1 MWPRRSV
8 AGSSDRHGDAV
19 VATKERSL
27 PPTWLVGTVASIFL
41 LQVAVTLARPVSTYR
56 LLALGADGTTLGLT
70 AACFAIPPML
80 FAVSLGR
87 WTEKHHPA
95 ILLVLGFVVAAA
107 GAFSLVFIESI
118 PAFALATTALGIGH
132 TTGTIGGQSIM
143 AQAQSGLT
151 RISRFGALTTISAL
165 GQIIGPVLGGVI
177 IGHSDNPSLA
187 STSSALQAAAWI
199 FVAGLPA
206 ALIAIRTTTIQTS
219 TVRTGKPER
228 VWGLLRIRG
237 MPAALMTSFSAK
249 GGNDLLLVY
258 VPLLGASV
266 GLSSSQVGILLG
278 ISSSGALFARAATP
292 WFVRRI
298 PSVNLTVVATAIAAL
313 CLLIVGLSHNLTP
326 MMLAMSVLGF
336 AIGLTQTTT
345 MDWVVD
351 LVDDTSRGS
360 ALGMRVATNRVGQ
373 TFILAAAGVASQW
386 LGVEAAFA
394 LLALVMLVTAA
405 AGALSARRGPQSA
418 DT

>member
-1 MWPRRSV
+1 
-8 AGSSDRHGDAV
+8 V
-19 VATKERSL
+19 VSLKERAL
-27 PPTWLVGTVASIFL
+27 PPVWLIGTVASIFL

-56 LLALGADGTTLGLT
+56 MLALGADGTTLGLT

-107 GAFSLVFIESI
+107 GAFALVFIEAI
-118 PAFALATTALGIGH
+118 PAFAIATTALGIGH

-143 AQAQSGLT
+143 AQAQSSLA

-165 GQIIGPVLGGVI
+165 GQIVGPVLGGVI
-177 IGHSDNPSLA
+177 IGHSDTPDLA
-187 STSSALQAAAWI
+187 STSSALQVAAWV

-206 ALIAIRTTTIQTS
+206 AAIAMRTTTIQKS

-228 VWGLLRIRG
+228 VGGLLRIRG

-258 VPLLGASV
+258 VPLLGAAV

-278 ISSSGALFARAATP
+278 ISGSGALFARAATP

-298 PSVNLTVVATAIAAL
+298 PSVNLTVVATVVAAL
-313 CLLIVGLSHNLTP
+313 CLLVVGLSHHLTP

-373 TFILAAAGVASQW
+373 TVILAAAGVASQW
-386 LGVEAAFA
+386 FGVEAAFA
-394 LLALVMLVTAA
+394 LLALVMLVTAG
-405 AGALSARRGPQSA
+405 AGALSSRGGAQSA
-418 DT
+418 ET

>member
-1 MWPRRSV
+1 
-8 AGSSDRHGDAV
+8 V
-19 VATKERSL
+19 VSLKERSL
-27 PPTWLVGTVASIFL
+27 PPLWLVGTVASIFL

-70 AACFAIPPML
+70 AACFAVPPML
-80 FAVSLGR
+80 LAVGFGR
-87 WTEKHHPA
+87 WTERHHPA
-95 ILLVLGFVVAAA
+95 ILMVLGFAVAAI
-107 GAFSLVFIESI
+107 GAFALVVVEAI

-132 TTGTIGGQSIM
+132 MSGTIGGQSIM
-143 AQAQSGLT
+143 AQAQSSLT
-151 RISRFGALTTISAL
+151 RISRFGTLTTISAL
-165 GQIIGPVLGGVI
+165 GQIVGPVLGGVI
-177 IGHSDNPSLA
+177 IGHSEDPSLA
-187 STSSALQAAAWI
+187 STSSALHVAAWV
-199 FVAGLPA
+199 FVGGLPA
-206 ALIAIRTTTIQTS
+206 AAIAMRTTIQQS
-219 TVRTGKPER
+219 TVRTGKAER
-228 VWGLLRIRG
+228 IWGLLRHRG

-278 ISSSGALFARAATP
+278 ISSSGALLARAATP

-298 PSVNLTVVATAIAAL
+298 PSVNLTVVATVIAAL
-313 CLLIVGLSHNLTP
+313 CLLIVALSHNLTP

-336 AIGLTQTTT
+336 ALGLTQTTT

-373 TFILAAAGVASQW
+373 TFILAAAGAVSQW
-386 LGVEAAFA
+386 FGVEAAFA
-394 LLALVMLVTAA
+394 LLALVMLGTAG
-405 AGALSARRGPQSA
+405 AGALSARSGAHSPG
-418 DT
+418 T

>member
-1 MWPRRSV
+1 MV
-8 AGSSDRHGDAV
+8 NF
-19 VATKERSL
+19 KERSL
-27 PPTWLVGTVASIFL
+27 PPSWLVGTVASIFL

-70 AACFAIPPML
+70 VACFAVPPML
-80 FAVSLGR
+80 LAVSFGR
-87 WTEKHHPA
+87 WAERHHPA
-95 ILLVLGFVVAAA
+95 ILMVLGFVVAAV
-107 GAFSLVFIESI
+107 GAFALVVVESI

-132 TTGTIGGQSIM
+132 MSGTIGGQSIM
-143 AQAQSGLT
+143 AQAQSSLT
-151 RISRFGALTTISAL
+151 RISRFGTLTTISAL
-165 GQIIGPVLGGVI
+165 GQIVGPILGGVI
-177 IGHSDNPSLA
+177 IGHSEAPGLA
-187 STSSALQAAAWI
+187 STSSALEVAAWV
-199 FVAGLPA
+199 FVGGLPA
-206 ALIAIRTTTIQTS
+206 AAIALRTTMQKS

-228 VWGLLRIRG
+228 IWGLLRRRG

-249 GGNDLLLVY
+249 GANDLLLVY

-266 GLSSSQVGILLG
+266 GLTSSQVGILLG
-278 ISSSGALFARAATP
+278 ISSSGALLARAATP

-298 PSVNLTVVATAIAAL
+298 ASVNLTVVATVIAAL

-373 TFILAAAGVASQW
+373 TFILAAAGATSQW
-386 LGVEAAFA
+386 FGVEAAFA
-394 LLALVMLVTAA
+394 LLAIVMLATAV
-405 AGALSARRGPQSA
+405 AGALSARGGQSPG
-418 DT
+418 T

>member
-1 MWPRRSV
+1 MVNLR
-8 AGSSDRHGDAV
+8 
-19 VATKERSL
+19 ERSL
-27 PPTWLVGTVASIFL
+27 PPVWLVGTVLSIFL

-95 ILLVLGFVVAAA
+95 ILLVLGFVVAAV

-118 PAFALATTALGIGH
+118 PAFAIATTALGIGH

-143 AQAQSGLT
+143 AQAQSSLT

-165 GQIIGPVLGGVI
+165 GQIVGPVLGGVI
-177 IGHSDNPSLA
+177 IGHSDKPDLL
-187 STSSALQAAAWI
+187 STSSALQVAAWV
-199 FVAGLPA
+199 FVGGLPA
-206 ALIAIRTTTIQTS
+206 AVIAMRTTTIQKS

-249 GGNDLLLVY
+249 GANDLLLVY

-266 GLSSSQVGILLG
+266 GLTSSQVGILLG

-298 PSVNLTVVATAIAAL
+298 PSVNLTVVATVVAAL

-373 TFILAAAGVASQW
+373 TFILAAAGVTSQW
-386 LGVEAAFA
+386 FGVEAAFG
-394 LLALVMLVTAA
+394 LLALVMLVTAG
-405 AGALSARRGPQSA
+405 AGALSARGGTQSPG
-418 DT
+418 T

>member
-1 MWPRRSV
+1 
-8 AGSSDRHGDAV
+8 V
-19 VATKERSL
+19 VSLKERSL
-27 PPTWLVGTVASIFL
+27 PPLWLVGTVASIFL

-80 FAVSLGR
+80 LAVSFGR
-87 WTEKHHPA
+87 WTERHHPA
-95 ILLVLGFVVAAA
+95 ILMVLGFVVAAV
-107 GAFSLVFIESI
+107 GAFALVVVTAI

-132 TTGTIGGQSIM
+132 MSGTIGGQSIM
-143 AQAQSGLT
+143 AQAQSTLT
-151 RISRFGALTTISAL
+151 RISRFGTLTTISAL
-165 GQIIGPVLGGVI
+165 GQIVGPVLGGVI
-177 IGHSDNPSLA
+177 IGHTQDPSLA
-187 STSSALQAAAWI
+187 STSSALEVAAWV

-206 ALIAIRTTTIQTS
+206 AAIAMRTTIQQS
-219 TVRTGKPER
+219 TVRTGKAER
-228 VWGLLRIRG
+228 IWGLLRHRG

-278 ISSSGALFARAATP
+278 ISSSGALLARAATP

-298 PSVNLTVVATAIAAL
+298 PSVNLTVVATVIAAL
-313 CLLIVGLSHNLTP
+313 CLLVVALSHNLTP

-336 AIGLTQTTT
+336 ALGLTQTTT

-373 TFILAAAGVASQW
+373 TFILAAAGAVSQW
-386 LGVEAAFA
+386 FGVEAAFA
-394 LLALVMLVTAA
+394 LLAFVMLGTAG
-405 AGALSARRGPQSA
+405 AGALSARSGAHSPG
-418 DT
+418 T

>member
-1 MWPRRSV
+1 
-8 AGSSDRHGDAV
+8 V
-19 VATKERSL
+19 VSPKVRSL
-27 PPTWLVGTVASIFL
+27 PPLWLVGTVASIFL

-80 FAVSLGR
+80 LAVSFGR
-87 WTEKHHPA
+87 WTERHHPA
-95 ILLVLGFVVAAA
+95 ILMVLGFVVAAV
-107 GAFSLVFIESI
+107 GAFALVVVTAI

-132 TTGTIGGQSIM
+132 MSGTIGGQSIM
-143 AQAQSGLT
+143 AQAQSTLT
-151 RISRFGALTTISAL
+151 RISRFGTLTTISAL
-165 GQIIGPVLGGVI
+165 GQIVGPVLGGVI
-177 IGHSDNPSLA
+177 IGHTQDPSLA
-187 STSSALQAAAWI
+187 STSSALQVAAWV
-199 FVAGLPA
+199 FVGGLPA
-206 ALIAIRTTTIQTS
+206 AAIAMRTTIQQS
-219 TVRTGKPER
+219 TVRTGKAER
-228 VWGLLRIRG
+228 IWGLLRHRG

-278 ISSSGALFARAATP
+278 ISSSGALLARAATP

-298 PSVNLTVVATAIAAL
+298 PSVNLTVVATVIAAL
-313 CLLIVGLSHNLTP
+313 CLLVVALSHNLTP

-336 AIGLTQTTT
+336 ALGLTQTTT

-351 LVDDTSRGS
+351 LVEDTSRGS

-373 TFILAAAGVASQW
+373 TFILAAAGAVSQW
-386 LGVEAAFA
+386 FGVEAAFA
-394 LLALVMLVTAA
+394 LLAFVMLGTAG
-405 AGALSARRGPQSA
+405 AGALSARSGAHSPG
-418 DT
+418 T

>member
-1 MWPRRSV
+1 M
-8 AGSSDRHGDAV
+8 
-19 VATKERSL
+19 
-27 PPTWLVGTVASIFL
+27 WLVGTIASIFL

-95 ILLVLGFVVAAA
+95 ILLVLGFIVAAA

-132 TTGTIGGQSIM
+132 TVGTIGGQSIM
-143 AQAQSGLT
+143 AQAQSSLT
-151 RISRFGALTTISAL
+151 RISRFGALTTFSAL
-165 GQIIGPVLGGVI
+165 GQIVGPVLGGVI
-177 IGHSDNPSLA
+177 IGHSDNPDLS
-187 STSSALQAAAWI
+187 STSSALAVAAWV
-199 FVAGLPA
+199 FVGGLPA
-206 ALIAIRTTTIQTS
+206 SVIAMRTTAIQKS
-219 TVRTGKPER
+219 TVRTGKPEK

-266 GLSSSQVGILLG
+266 GLTSSQVGILLG
-278 ISSSGALFARAATP
+278 ISGGGALFARAATP

-298 PSVNLTVVATAIAAL
+298 PSVNLTVVATAVAAV

-373 TFILAAAGVASQW
+373 TVILAAAGVTSQW
-386 LGVEAAFA
+386 LGVTAAFT
-394 LLALVMLVTAA
+394 LLALVMLVTAG
-405 AGALSARRGPQSA
+405 AGALSARGGAQSA
-418 DT
+418 ET

>member
-1 MWPRRSV
+1 
-8 AGSSDRHGDAV
+8 V
-19 VATKERSL
+19 VNLKERSL
-27 PPTWLVGTVASIFL
+27 PPLWLVGTVASIFL

-70 AACFAIPPML
+70 AACFAVPPML
-80 FAVSLGR
+80 LAVSFGR
-87 WTEKHHPA
+87 WSERHHPA
-95 ILLVLGFVVAAA
+95 ILIVLGFVVAAV
-107 GAFSLVFIESI
+107 GAFSLVVVEAIS
-118 PAFALATTALGIGH
+118 AFALATTALGIGH
-132 TTGTIGGQSIM
+132 MSATIGGQSIM
-143 AQAQSGLT
+143 AQAQSSLD
-151 RISRFGALTTISAL
+151 RISRFGTLTTVSAL

-177 IGHSDNPSLA
+177 IGHSDDPSLS
-187 STSSALQAAAWI
+187 STSSALQVAAWV
-199 FVAGLPA
+199 FVGGLPA
-206 ALIAIRTTTIQTS
+206 AAISMRTTMQKS

-228 VWGLLRIRG
+228 VWGLLRRRG

-249 GGNDLLLVY
+249 GANDLLLVY

-266 GLSSSQVGILLG
+266 GLTSSQVGILLG
-278 ISSSGALFARAATP
+278 ISSSGALLARAATP

-298 PSVNLTVVATAIAAL
+298 ASVNLTVVATVIAAL

-326 MMLAMSVLGF
+326 MMLSMSVLGF

-345 MDWVVD
+345 MDWVVE

-386 LGVEAAFA
+386 FGVEAAFA
-394 LLALVMLVTAA
+394 LLAVVMLTTAG
-405 AGALSARRGPQSA
+405 AGALSARSGDQSPG
-418 DT
+418 T